1 VPVAVSA
8 DSESWTETLLAELD
22 TAAAVP
28 LMYPYP
34 SPEQA
39 EAWNLSEEHV
49 LTLDPA
55 AGAQVKG
62 FGNLMYV
69 RLFEGANTIV
79 LRVPVYFVP
88 KAKVALVGLELISAY
103 FEVHALPGGDWE
115 LTLRPDYQ
123 KQQIALRADHL
134 R

>member
-1 VPVAVSA
+1 MAISP
-8 DSESWTETLLAELD
+8 DGEDWTETLLAELD
-22 TAAAVP
+22 TAAALP

-39 EAWNLSEEHV
+39 EVWNLSEEHL

-55 AGAQVKG
+55 AGARVSG

-69 RLFEGANTIV
+69 RLFEGAHTVV

-88 KAKVALVGLELISAY
+88 KAKVALVGLELISTY
-103 FEVHALPGGDWE
+103 FEVHAAPGGDWE
-115 LTLRPDYQ
+115 LTLRPDHQ
-123 KQQIALRADHL
+123 KHEIPVRADHL